1 MLPAACLP
9 ATGSDNVLLMTV
21 LLGVAALLIVAGLFA
36 VRSTKG
42 RIAMLA
48 IAPLALAGL
57 ALSAPAS
64 SAQALEVAEPSF
76 TASDTWTEVPP
87 GPLANY
93 LSEDPT
99 PTQVTFLDTMQDQ
112 VVEGTA
118 TETTTLTLTS
128 QNGVNVVPLS
138 LVGWS
143 EDDFDHSVL
152 ITNASVGAGIAAL
165 NLLGVGQGYGT
176 LTLTLTHTYD
186 YKTAAGCP
194 LQTVVV
200 YNGTIFSPEPP
211 R

>member
-21 LLGVAALLIVAGLFA
+21 LLGVAALLIAAGLVA

-57 ALSAPAS
+57 ALSAPTS

-76 TASDTWTEVPP
+76 QASNTWNVLPFDQ
-87 GPLANY
+87 GGDY
-93 LSEDPT
+93 LSDDPT
-99 PTQVTFLDTMQDQ
+99 PAQSAFLTAIEAEVTA
-112 VVEGTA
+112 GTA
-118 TETTTLTLTS
+118 TRSTTLTLTS
-128 QNGVNVVPLS
+128 EDGTSIVNLPLT
-138 LVGWS
+138 WFPN
-143 EDDFDHSVL
+143 DFDGSV
-152 ITNASVGAGIAAL
+152 IVPDEAV
-165 NLLGVGQGYGT
+165 GVGVLALGQKGEGDLTMT
-176 LTLTLTHTYD
+176 LTQTYD

-200 YNGTIFSPEPP
+200 YTGTVSILIQD
-211 R
+211 